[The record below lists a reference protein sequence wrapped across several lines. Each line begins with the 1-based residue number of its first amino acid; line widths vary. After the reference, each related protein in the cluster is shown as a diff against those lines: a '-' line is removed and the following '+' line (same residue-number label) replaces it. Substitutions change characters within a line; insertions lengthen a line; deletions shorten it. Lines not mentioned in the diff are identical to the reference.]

1 MFQVKWGRRDHPP
14 FPALCSTQALRGLHG
29 APTLGLTIH
38 LAEPMIQMLVPLGT
52 TSQSPHV
59 LPSLGPRGHLG

>member
-38 LAEPMIQMLVPLGT
+38 LAEPMIQMLVGT